1 MYPFSIRVFPSL
13 LRSWI
18 PRLRWSAIAWY
29 SNRDGTDSKFSIRGH
44 IDLNVRQNGR
54 GIDIGHVLP
63 RPGSNVLAVDVL
75 VRRCVGWAVNCVSNR
90 FIEFSSLPR
99 VAKST
104 GRAERCA
111 LVIVGVTKGIICS
124 DDNATSAELYL
135 YLRCT
140 KQKSEWGEMGHSKRC
155 EGQQGKKDSLDRI
168 WDGHWRSGSKTIMPT
183 TQETETQEKDN
194 KG

>member
-1 MYPFSIRVFPSL
+1 VLSPGTAIDMVLIPDSASEDMSTGMYGRAVEARISDTCCRGQEESFWQWTFSSGGARIE
-13 LRSWI
+13 
-18 PRLRWSAIAWY
+18 
-29 SNRDGTDSKFSIRGH
+29 
-44 IDLNVRQNGR
+44 
-54 GIDIGHVLP
+54 
-63 RPGSNVLAVDVL
+63 L
-75 VRRCVGWAVNCVSNR
+75 VNIVSNR

-168 WDGHWRSGSKTIMPT
+168 
-183 TQETETQEKDN
+183 
-194 KG
+194 